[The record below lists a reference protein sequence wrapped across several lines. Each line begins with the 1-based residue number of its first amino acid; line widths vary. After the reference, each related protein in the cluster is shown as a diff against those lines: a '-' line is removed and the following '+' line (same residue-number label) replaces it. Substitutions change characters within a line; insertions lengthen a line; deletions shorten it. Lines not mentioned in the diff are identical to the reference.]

1 MLDLHGVLSCKGEA
15 CGKVKSVVTLT
26 TKLREW
32 SFGAET
38 DAEMN
43 DWLSAIKN
51 ALAALDS
58 EHALVRIPA
67 RSEESPADIVD
78 ALENLPEDAKAI
90 VRGMG
95 FAREAIQGPK
105 EFPVLLNVLGFQTGR
120 KLASA
125 KYPNPYLTRENDG
138 TGGAQYTT
146 EATNAGRRWVQETNE
161 RTFEKTFKLGSKLGE
176 GGYGI
181 VYQAQMGKDKKSQ
194 VAIKKSENR
203 DDKAR
208 STNLRELY
216 YLMTLESPMVVK
228 CFDCYDMKEHGQMWC
243 VLEYMD
249 GGTLTQARKNHVWT
263 PPEVAYISAELFKSV
278 AFLHSKQVM
287 HRDIKARFLL
297 CLRCRV

>member
-1 MLDLHGVLSCKGEA
+1 LLDLHGVLSCKGEA

-32 SFGAET
+32 SFGAES

-43 DWLSAIKN
+43 DWLAAIKN

-67 RSEESPADIVD
+67 RSEEGPADIID

-95 FAREAIQGPK
+95 LAREAIQGPK

-125 KYPNPYLTRENDG
+125 KYPNPYLTKDNDG

-146 EATNAGRRWVQETNE
+146 EATNAGRR
-161 RTFEKTFKLGSKLGE
+161 
-176 GGYGI
+176 
-181 VYQAQMGKDKKSQ
+181 
-194 VAIKKSENR
+194 
-203 DDKAR
+203 
-208 STNLRELY
+208 
-216 YLMTLESPMVVK
+216 
-228 CFDCYDMKEHGQMWC
+228 
-243 VLEYMD
+243 
-249 GGTLTQARKNHVWT
+249 
-263 PPEVAYISAELFKSV
+263 
-278 AFLHSKQVM
+278 
-287 HRDIKARFLL
+287 
-297 CLRCRV
+297 